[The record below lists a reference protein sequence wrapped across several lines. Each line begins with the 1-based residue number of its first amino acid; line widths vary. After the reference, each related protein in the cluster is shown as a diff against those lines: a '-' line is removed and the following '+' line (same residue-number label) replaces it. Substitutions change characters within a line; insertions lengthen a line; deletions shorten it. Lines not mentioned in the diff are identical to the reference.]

1 MSNEKVVC
9 VNELTIRFE
18 QLEGRNSVNWSII
31 PDEIIEKFQDSSLI
45 DLAEMGAPLSALGVM
60 ELWNLCASGLIYAAL
75 EAANSTM
82 NGVDQRIAQTHDDH
96 ALELERG
103 GAAIH

>member
-31 PDEIIEKFQDSSLI
+31 PDEIIEKFQDSNLI

-75 EAANSTM
+75 EAATYVAHLLGFQWPSLQNSQISYLYTAH
-82 NGVDQRIAQTHDDH
+82 RK
-96 ALELERG
+96 
-103 GAAIH
+103 